1 MRGRELKLML
11 CDSREDS
18 LPDQTE
24 STQLGLFGETR
35 RDYFILRMRFFLCR
49 VSCFLRQ
56 PFNVPYL
63 KEQTGMYLLTEEN
76 MTEIL

>member
-11 CDSREDS
+11 CDSGEDS

-35 RDYFILRMRFFLCR
+35 R
-49 VSCFLRQ
+49 
-56 PFNVPYL
+56 
-63 KEQTGMYLLTEEN
+63 
-76 MTEIL
+76 EILSHECVSSYVV